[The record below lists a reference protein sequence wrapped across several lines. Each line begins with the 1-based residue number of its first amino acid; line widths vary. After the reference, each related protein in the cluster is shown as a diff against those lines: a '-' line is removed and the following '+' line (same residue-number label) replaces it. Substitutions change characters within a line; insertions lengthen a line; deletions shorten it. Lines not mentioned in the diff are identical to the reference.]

1 MVLAMNLLTHP
12 VWSKVAS
19 SLIVAA
25 LTATSGLA
33 LTTRETVLSHEQR
46 LEVTERQLERLN
58 KTLPKIS
65 EDVAVLRDRSD
76 REYAR
81 K

>member
-1 MVLAMNLLTHP
+1 MNDPPHPPCLVQVLGG
-12 VWSKVAS
+12 
-19 SLIVAA
+19 LIVSA
-25 LTATSGLA
+25 LTATTGVA
-33 LTTRETVLSHEQR
+33 LSTRDTVLSHSQR
-46 LEVTERQLERLN
+46 LEVAEKQLEQLG

-65 EDVAVLRDRSD
+65 GDVAVLRDRSE

>member
-1 MVLAMNLLTHP
+1 MNLITHP
-12 VWSKVAS
+12 VWSKVAAG
-19 SLIVAA
+19 LIVAA
-25 LTATSGLA
+25 LTATTGMA
-33 LTTRETVLSHEQR
+33 LSTRETVLSHSLR
-46 LEVTERQLERLN
+46 LDVAEKQLEQLG

-76 REYAR
+76 REEAR